1 MEDKVIKN
9 IISKAIHS
17 AICIDD
23 QYLEPYVDPV
33 EGKSADEPAALY
45 NSLREEAACLL
56 DVYSY
61 SDYGNFNEKKDALLN
76 GKDLVIIDW
85 ELTQTEPKYVDAL
98 KIIDELVSDE
108 QHSLIV
114 VYTSSP
120 DYVDI
125 AAKIHGFFH
134 KVKTDSYDI
143 EKIEESLLESALEN
157 NFEAD
162 DIDQKFP
169 IDSSTGFTLNPDRR
183 RQIKKSFEEE
193 IKKGFGDNSM
203 SVLRNYVC
211 DDRFYIWQ
219 DLRSGG
225 NLTDMV
231 TTLDFAAPEAVD
243 KNSIKVN
250 GTLIIVLQKS
260 NAEESKGV
268 KASKVYEEIIS
279 SIQKSLNSR
288 SFIFNMML
296 KGIIDCELTKFGVG
310 ISSISDAAI
319 IEHAKTYAGDN
330 DGLMDY
336 ISRCTTSYI
345 SNIVKTR
352 ISPDDV
358 KNIFSQ
364 SDTAYKQE
372 ELIKFNKILT
382 FTEKG
387 QMSNHTKPIMTGDIF
402 RLNAPFCKVVID
414 ENMYDCDYLICITQG
429 CDCVRADSK
438 INYNYAF
445 ALGTKICK
453 KNLKGAL
460 ENVEKKFLS
469 FVSDQDI
476 IMWSQRF
483 LTIHIEHHH
492 EFELDV
498 PIGVNLNDGQGYEM
512 TYLGN
517 QSEFYTQRVINSVF
531 NYAMRIGI
539 DLPHMPKDSKEK

>member
-1 MEDKVIKN
+1 MEENEIKG
-9 IISKAIHS
+9 IISNAIHA

-23 QYLEPYVDPV
+23 QYLSPYMESV
-33 EGKSADEPAALY
+33 EGKSAEEPAALY
-45 NSLREEAACLL
+45 NSLRDEAACLL
-56 DVYSY
+56 DIYSY
-61 SDYGNFNEKKDALLN
+61 KDYDAFNEKKDTLLK

-85 ELTQTEPKYVDAL
+85 ELTQADPKYADAL

-120 DYVDI
+120 DYVNV

-134 KVKTDSYDI
+134 KLKTNSYDLEQI
-143 EKIEESLLESALEN
+143 EVSLLESAVEN
-157 NFEAD
+157 NFEAED
-162 DIDQKFP
+162 VDQKFP
-169 IDSSTGFTLNPDRR
+169 VDSSTGFTIYPDKRR
-183 RQIKKSFEEE
+183 KVKKKILEEV
-193 IKKGFGDNSM
+193 KKRFGNS
-203 SVLRNYVC
+203 SIEVLKDYVR
-211 DDRFYIWQ
+211 DDRFYIWH
-219 DLRSGG
+219 DLLSGG

-231 TTLDFAAPEAVD
+231 SKLDIAAPEAVD

-260 NAEESKGV
+260 NAEEHKGV

-279 SIQKSLNSR
+279 SIQKSQNSR
-288 SFIFNMML
+288 SFLFTMKL
-296 KGIIDCELTKFGVG
+296 KSVIDSELTKFGVG

-319 IEHAKTYAGDN
+319 IEHAKTYDDDN

-345 SNIVKTR
+345 SNIVKTKV
-352 ISPDDV
+352 SSEVV

-364 SDTAYKQE
+364 TDTYYKQE

-382 FTEKG
+382 FTEKS
-387 QMSNHTKPIMTGDIF
+387 QMMNLAKPIMTGDIF
-402 RLNAPFCKVVID
+402 KLNAPFCKVNID
-414 ENMYDCDYLICITQG
+414 GNQFDCDYLICITQG
-429 CDCVRADSK
+429 CDCTRAKEK

-445 ALGTKICK
+445 ALGTKLSK
-453 KNLKGAL
+453 NNLKNAL
-460 ENVEKKFLS
+460 EDVESKILS
-469 FVSDQDI
+469 FVSDQDVI
-476 IMWSQRF
+476 EWSQRF

-492 EFELDV
+492 KFELEV

>member
-1 MEDKVIKN
+1 MDEKVIN
-9 IISKAIHS
+9 EIISKAIHS

-23 QYLEPYVDPV
+23 QYLAPYMSPT
-33 EGKSADEPAALY
+33 EGKLVDEPAALY
-45 NSLREEAACLL
+45 NSLRDEAACLL

-61 SDYGNFNEKKDALLN
+61 TDYDTFNQKKDTLLK

-85 ELTQTEPKYVDAL
+85 ELTQTEPKYADAL
-98 KIIDELVSDE
+98 KIIDKLVSDE

-120 DYVDI
+120 DYDDI

-134 KVKTDSYDI
+134 KLKTDSYDLEQI
-143 EKIEESLLESALEN
+143 EKSLLDSAAEN
-157 NFEAD
+157 EFVAEDGEQELPVN
-162 DIDQKFP
+162 
-169 IDSSTGFTLNPDRR
+169 SSTGFTIYPARR
-183 RQIKKSFEEE
+183 EE
-193 IKKGFGDNSM
+193 IVKGFEDEVKKRFGNSSIEILGD
-203 SVLRNYVC
+203 YVR
-211 DDRFYIWQ
+211 DDQFYIWL
-219 DLRSGG
+219 DLLGG
-225 NLTDMV
+225 DNFTDMV
-231 TTLDFAAPEAVD
+231 TTLDSAAPEAVN

-260 NAEESKGV
+260 IEEGQKGV

-279 SIQKSLNSR
+279 SIQKSKNSH
-288 SFIFNMML
+288 SFLFTMML

-310 ISSISDAAI
+310 ISTISDAAI
-319 IEHAKTYAGDN
+319 IEHAKTYDGDD

-345 SNIVKTR
+345 SNILKTTVSPQRVK
-352 ISPDDV
+352 D
-358 KNIFSQ
+358 IFSQ
-364 SDTAYKQE
+364 ADTAYKQE
-372 ELIKFNKILT
+372 ELIKFNRILT
-382 FTEKG
+382 FTEKS
-387 QMSNHTKPIMTGDIF
+387 QMGNQNKSIMTGDIF
-402 RLNAPFCKVVID
+402 RLNAPFCKVTID
-414 ENMYDCDYLICITQG
+414 KTTFDCDYLICITQG
-429 CDCVRADSK
+429 CDCANPQKK

-445 ALGTKICK
+445 AIGARLSDANMNKALKDVESKI
-453 KNLKGAL
+453 
-460 ENVEKKFLS
+460 LS
-469 FVSDQDI
+469 FVSDHDVI
-476 IMWSQRF
+476 VWSQRF

-539 DLPHMPKDSKEK
+539 DLPHMPRG

>member
-1 MEDKVIKN
+1 MEDKVIKD

-23 QYLEPYVDPV
+23 QYLEPYMGPV
-33 EGKSADEPAALY
+33 EGMSTDEPAELY
-45 NSLREEAACLL
+45 KSLKDEAACLL

-61 SDYGNFNEKKDALLN
+61 SDYGTFNGKKDSLLR

-85 ELTQTEPKYVDAL
+85 ELAQTEPKYVDAL
-98 KIIDELVSDE
+98 KIIDELVSEE

-120 DYVDI
+120 DYVNI

-134 KVKTDSYDI
+134 KLKTDSYDI
-143 EKIEESLLESALEN
+143 DEIEESLLESAVEN

-162 DIDQKFP
+162 DIEQKFP
-169 IDSSTGFTLNPDRR
+169 IDSSTGFTLFPDKRC
-183 RQIKKSFEEE
+183 QIKKDFEEE
-193 IKKGFGDNSM
+193 IKKRFGNKSM
-203 SVLRNYVC
+203 SVLRNYIC
-211 DDRFYIWQ
+211 DDHFYIWH
-219 DLRSGG
+219 DLLSGD
-225 NLTDMV
+225 NFTDMV
-231 TTLDFAAPEAVD
+231 TTLDFAAPVAVD

-260 NAEESKGV
+260 NAGGRKGV

-279 SIQKSLNSR
+279 SIQKSQNCR
-288 SFIFNMML
+288 SFLFTMML
-296 KGIIDCELTKFGVG
+296 KGVIDCELTKFGVG

-319 IEHAKTYAGDN
+319 IEHAKSYEGDD

-345 SNIVKTR
+345 SNIIKTKV
-352 ISPDDV
+352 PPEDV
-358 KNIFSQ
+358 KDIFSQ
-364 SDTAYKQE
+364 ADTSCKQE
-372 ELIKFNKILT
+372 DLIRFNKILT
-382 FTEKG
+382 FTERS
-387 QMSNHTKPIMTGDIF
+387 QMVNKTKPIMTGDIF
-402 RLNAPFCKVVID
+402 KLNKPFCKVTIASKK
-414 ENMYDCDYLICITQG
+414 MDCDYLICITQG
-429 CDCVRADSK
+429 CDCAIAEKK

-445 ALGTKICK
+445 AIGAKLSEA
-453 KNLKGAL
+453 NQNEAL
-460 ENVEKKFLS
+460 EAVESRILS
-469 FVSDQDI
+469 FVSDHDI
-476 IMWSQRF
+476 IEWSQRF

-492 EFELDV
+492 EFELEV

>member
-279 SIQKSLNSR
+279 SIQKSQNSR
-288 SFIFNMML
+288 SFLFTMML
-296 KGIIDCELTKFGVG
+296 KGVIDCELTKFGVG
-310 ISSISDAAI
+310 ITSVSDAAI
-319 IEHAKTYAGDN
+319 IEHAKSYEGDD

-345 SNIVKTR
+345 SNIVKTKV
-352 ISPDDV
+352 SPKDIKD
-358 KNIFSQ
+358 IFSQ
-364 SDTAYKQE
+364 DDTTCNQE
-372 ELIKFNKILT
+372 DLIKFNKILT
-382 FTEKG
+382 FTDKS
-387 QMSNHTKPIMTGDIF
+387 QMVNKAKPIMTGDIF
-402 RLNAPFCKVVID
+402 KLNKAFCKVAIGD
-414 ENMYDCDYLICITQG
+414 EIFNCDFLICITQG
-429 CDCVRADSK
+429 CDCARADKK
-438 INYNYAF
+438 IGYNYAF
-445 ALGTKICK
+445 AIGAKLSK
-453 KNLKGAL
+453 KNLKDAL
-460 ENVEKKFLS
+460 EKVESKVLS
-469 FVSDQDI
+469 FVSDHDVI
-476 IMWSQRF
+476 EWSQRF

-492 EFELDV
+492 EFELEV

-539 DLPHMPKDSKEK
+539 DLPHMKKN

>member
-1 MEDKVIKN
+1 MEENEIKG
-9 IISKAIHS
+9 IISNAIHA

-23 QYLEPYVDPV
+23 QYLSPYMESV
-33 EGKSADEPAALY
+33 EGKSAEEPAALY
-45 NSLREEAACLL
+45 NSLRDEAACLL
-56 DVYSY
+56 DIYSY
-61 SDYGNFNEKKDALLN
+61 KDYDAFNEKKDTLLK

-85 ELTQTEPKYVDAL
+85 ELTQADPKYADAL

-120 DYVDI
+120 DYVNV

-134 KVKTDSYDI
+134 KVKLDSYNIGEI
-143 EKIEESLLESALEN
+143 EKSLLENAVEN
-157 NFEAD
+157 NFEVD
-162 DIDQKFP
+162 DIDQEFP
-169 IDSSTGFTLNPDRR
+169 IDSSTGFVLFPERR
-183 RQIKKSFEEE
+183 RQIKKNFEEE
-193 IKKGFGDNSM
+193 IKKRFGNKSM
-203 SVLRNYVC
+203 SVLRNYIC
-211 DDRFYIWQ
+211 DDRFYIWH
-219 DLRSGG
+219 DLLSGG

-231 TTLDFAAPEAVD
+231 SKLDIAAPEAVD

-260 NAEESKGV
+260 NAEEHKGV

-279 SIQKSLNSR
+279 SIQKSQNSR
-288 SFIFNMML
+288 SFLFTMKL
-296 KGIIDCELTKFGVG
+296 KSVIDCELTKFGVG

-319 IEHAKTYAGDN
+319 IEHAKSYEGDD

-345 SNIVKTR
+345 SNIIKTKV
-352 ISPDDV
+352 PPEDV
-358 KNIFSQ
+358 KDIFSQ
-364 SDTAYKQE
+364 ADTSCKQE
-372 ELIKFNKILT
+372 DLIRFNKILT
-382 FTEKG
+382 FTERS
-387 QMSNHTKPIMTGDIF
+387 QMVNKAKPIMTGDIF
-402 RLNAPFCKVVID
+402 KLNKPFCKVTIASKK
-414 ENMYDCDYLICITQG
+414 MDCDYLICITQG
-429 CDCVRADSK
+429 CDCAIAEKK

-445 ALGTKICK
+445 AIGAKLSEA
-453 KNLKGAL
+453 NQNEAL
-460 ENVEKKFLS
+460 EAVESRILS
-469 FVSDQDI
+469 FVSDHDI
-476 IMWSQRF
+476 IEWSQRF

-492 EFELDV
+492 EFELEV